1 MDFLDTARIRIRSGS
16 GGPGCV
22 SFRRE
27 KNVPFGGPD
36 GGDGGDGGD
45 VWAVAVSSAGTLMA
59 YRRRRHVSAD
69 SGGSGAR
76 RNRTGAAGSSQTL
89 ELPVGT
95 VLTDDTSGTEIG
107 DLSELGARLLIA
119 RGGRGGS
126 GNARFATS
134 TDRAPRRT
142 TPAEAGVERMV
153 AMRLKLLADAGL
165 VGLPNAGKSTFLRA
179 TSNARPKVA
188 DYPFTTLHPHLGMVE
203 RDHEAFL
210 IADIPGL
217 IEGAHAGAG
226 LGDQFLGHI
235 ERCAVL
241 LHLVDGTVGDVV
253 ASYRTIE
260 KELSAYGEGLAQKP
274 RIVRLSKSDALSE
287 EEVETKLAQLRA
299 EGVVDVSALSALS
312 GRGGPGIQDTL
323 QSLWYGV
330 RTAREVQA

>member
-69 SGGSGAR
+69 NGRSGAG
-76 RNRTGAAGSSQTL
+76 RNRTGADGESRIL
-89 ELPVGT
+89 DLPVGT

-217 IEGAHAGAG
+217 IEGAHTGAG

-260 KELSAYGEGLAQKP
+260 KELSAYGGGLAQKP

-287 EEVETKLAQLRA
+287 EEVEIKLAQLRA